1 MYKLM
6 IIDDEYAIHL
16 SLRKLTEMSGLGIEV
31 VAEAE
36 DGAEALKL
44 MEETSPDIIVTD
56 ICMPEMDGLEFI
68 RRVRESRKH
77 TFILILSGHDNF
89 EYARQAMRCGVSDFL
104 LKPVDPA
111 QFHAALVKACEE
123 LDRRVERFSRQTA
136 WTLAQQR
143 SKAQLV
149 DLLWSA
155 QEREAL
161 ALAGDMIAHFETGG
175 PADVS
180 LPRYVR
186 MLMQELLLMLEERG
200 LKLPDGELRNGMHT
214 PDIAQD
220 DDKEACRQRLLKII
234 SETICW
240 IKGMRNL
247 GAHHNIVKAK
257 RYIEENYAAEDLSLQ
272 EVADSLGM
280 SVTYLSRTFKNETN
294 MNFVKYVTQVRM
306 EKAKELL
313 AQGGLS
319 AQEAAYRVGYSD
331 YVHFSKTFKK
341 VHGLTPS
348 EFRKQSKTMTQGP
361 AR

>member
-36 DGAEALKL
+36 DGAEALTL

-89 EYARQAMRCGVSDFL
+89 EYARQAMRSGVSDFL

-136 WTLAQQR
+136 WTLAQQQ

-175 PADVS
+175 PVDVS
-180 LPRYVR
+180 LPQYVR
-186 MLMQELLLMLEERG
+186 MLMQELLVMLEERG
-200 LKLPDGELRNGMHT
+200 LKLPHDLHT
-214 PDIAQD
+214 PDIPQD
-220 DDKEACRQRLLKII
+220 DDKEACRQLLLKSINGTI
-234 SETICW
+234 SW
-240 IKGMRNL
+240 IKGSRNL

-306 EKAKELL
+306 DKAKELL

-348 EFRKQSKTMTQGP
+348 EFRKQSKTMTQDP